1 MQADAT
7 GARPAGWC
15 GCVVCAGLSLST
27 GGKPEPAS
35 YQLYGTKWGLAG
47 LGRSG
52 GVVSWSFETGSR
64 DVGRVM
70 PAGYR
75 DRIAAAFQTWESVAD
90 IRFAQL
96 ADGATADILVGATT
110 MDGASGT
117 LARAYFPTASSSLG
131 GDIEFDSAERWNIGT
146 AGGTDLYRVAAH
158 EIGHS
163 IGLEHETAVVALMN
177 PFYSEDVSG
186 PLADDIAGAQTIY
199 GAPAPDTRRPGF
211 DAGYYLT
218 VNGDVRV
225 SLGAG
230 NADGAFE
237 HYLRYGAREGRAPD
251 PVFEESWYLAFNP
264 DVARAVALGNYLSGF
279 QHYVESGHREGRSPG
294 SLFDEAYYLTTY
306 PDVAAAVAAGWL
318 RSGAQHFAA
327 SGMAEGRDPGP
338 AFDAGFYLGTY
349 ADVAAAV
356 RAGAMPSAAYHYFL
370 YGRAEGRLP
379 LATTASTVSEASGGD
394 LPASAATTGRV
405 VIGGLVTG
413 RIGSSGDRDWFALSL
428 TAGDTVRV
436 SLRGSASGGG
446 TLGDPYLR
454 IYSAGGVLL
463 ASNDD
468 SNGTLDSALLYRA
481 AATATVYAE
490 AAAYST
496 GTGTYTLAVARSS
509 STAALA
515 EA

>member
-1 MQADAT
+1 MQADAA
-7 GARPAGWC
+7 GDRPAGWC
-15 GCVVCAGLSLST
+15 GCTACAGLALSA
-27 GGKPEPAS
+27 GDGVEQAS
-35 YQLYGTKWGLAG
+35 YQAYGTKWGLAG

-75 DRIAAAFQTWESVAD
+75 DLIAAAFRSWESVSN

-96 ADGATADILVGATT
+96 ADGTTADILIGATA

-131 GDIEFDSAERWNIGT
+131 GDIEFDSAERWSIGT
-146 AGGTDLYRVAAH
+146 AGGTDIFRVAAH

-163 IGLEHETAVVALMN
+163 IGLEHESAVVALMN
-177 PFYSEDVSG
+177 PFYSEEVSG
-186 PLADDIAGAQTIY
+186 PLADDIAGAQAIY

-218 VNGDVRV
+218 VNADVRG

-230 NADGAFE
+230 NAEGAFE
-237 HYLRYGAREGRAPD
+237 HYLRYGAREGRAPG
-251 PVFEESWYLAFNP
+251 PVFEETWYIAFNP

-279 QHYVESGHREGRSPG
+279 QHYVESGQREGRSPG
-294 SLFDEAYYLTTY
+294 SLFDEAHYLATY
-306 PDVAAAVAAGWL
+306 ADVAAAVAAGWL

-338 AFDAGFYLGTY
+338 AFDAGFYLSTH

-356 RAGAMPSAAYHYFL
+356 RAGSLPSAAYHYFL
-370 YGRAEGRLP
+370 YGRAEGRVSV
-379 LATTASTVSEASGGD
+379 ATTASNLSEASGAD
-394 LPASAATTGRV
+394 LAASTATTGRV
-405 VIGGLVTG
+405 LIGGLVTG

-436 SLRGSASGGG
+436 TLRGSASGGG

-454 IYSAGGVLL
+454 IHSAGGALL

-468 SNGTLDSALLYRA
+468 SGGTLDSALLYRA
-481 AATATVYAE
+481 TATATVYAE

-509 STAALA
+509 SIAALA